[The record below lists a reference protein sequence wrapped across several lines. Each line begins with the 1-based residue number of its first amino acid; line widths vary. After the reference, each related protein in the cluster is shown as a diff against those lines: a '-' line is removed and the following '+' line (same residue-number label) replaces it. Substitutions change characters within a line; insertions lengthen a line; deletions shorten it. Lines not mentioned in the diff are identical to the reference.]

1 MKAEVNIDTQGL
13 VMEIAQEVVKAIRP
27 LLSGRAEDDTAVYD
41 VDGLAEY
48 LKVSKKWIYERV
60 QFKEIPY
67 VKICGHLRFKKSDIT
82 RWIDSHKIPDVNP
95 LSRPLRVIR

>member
-1 MKAEVNIDTQGL
+1 MKAELNIDTQEL
-13 VMEIAQEVVKAIRP
+13 VREISQEVVKAIRP
-27 LLSGRAEDDTAVYD
+27 LLSGRAEDETVYD
-41 VDGLAEY
+41 VDALADY

-82 RWIDSHKIPDVNP
+82 RWIDSHKTPVANP
-95 LSRPLRVIR
+95 PSRPLRALK